1 MKIVFQ
7 DHILSQ
13 FTIQLEEQIIIYVLD
28 KIFQRIYKKVIVTN
42 GEIIRDEKLQ
52 CAINRK
58 TAKISGLSS
67 FKVDKYKYLTEGEI
81 LPTYQSRMIEYAKF
95 PYSALREA
103 FKKQARKEVRAL
115 KS

>member
-28 KIFQRIYKKVIVTN
+28 KIFQR
-42 GEIIRDEKLQ
+42 
-52 CAINRK
+52 
-58 TAKISGLSS
+58 LSS

-103 FKKQARKEVRAL
+103 FKKQARKEVGAL